1 MNYAPILITVYDRI
15 DHLQQCIDSL
25 LACPE
30 AKSTT
35 IYIASDAAANERH
48 TLKIESV
55 RSFLKKIT
63 GFKEVITILRPI
75 NVGAVENSKLAR
87 TEIFKKYDRL
97 IRMEDDVIVGNG
109 FLSFINNGLEAYKN
123 EERVIYVCG
132 YLPPGIRHQSNR
144 SFFLRTMTPYG
155 FGIWREKEYAIEKYF
170 NKNTIEDCFK
180 STKFFV
186 KYEKLNPH
194 CPLSLSK
201 VINGNWL
208 PGDIVRGVI
217 MARDGYLALFP
228 PTAISKSIG
237 HDGSGIHSTS
247 NKELQNQIISNELF
261 KINSDTL
268 IKHNSAL
275 EKKAAEYWKTS
286 TTSIKNYLFYFFKIK
301 YPSLSF
307 FLRIAKKLIR

>member
-1 MNYAPILITVYDRI
+1 MNCAPILITVYDRI
-15 DHLQQCIDSL
+15 DHLRQCIESL

-30 AKSTT
+30 AKFST
-35 IYIASDAAANERH
+35 IYIASDAAANEKQ
-48 TLKIESV
+48 TPKIESV

-63 GFKEVITILRPI
+63 GFKEVILIFRSI

-87 TEIFKKYDRL
+87 IEIFKKYDRL
-97 IRMEDDVIVGNG
+97 IRMEDDVIVGNK
-109 FLSFINNGLEAYKN
+109 FLSFINNGLEIYKN
-123 EERVIYVCG
+123 EEKVIYVCG
-132 YLPPGIRHQSNR
+132 YLPPGIINQNNR

-155 FGIWREKEYAIEKYF
+155 FGMWREKEYALEKFF
-170 NKNTIEDCFK
+170 NKKTIEDCFR
-180 STKFFV
+180 STKFFIQ
-186 KYEKLNPH
+186 YEKLNPH

-247 NKELQNQIISNELF
+247 NDELQNQKISNEFFELH
-261 KINSDTL
+261 SDAT
-268 IKHNSAL
+268 IEHNLAL
-275 EKKAAEYWKTS
+275 EKKTAKYWKTP
-286 TTSIKNYLFYFFKIK
+286 TTSIKNYLFYFLKIK
-301 YPSLSF
+301 YPSLNF
-307 FLRIAKKLIR
+307 FLKLAKKITR